1 MVAKMKSGP
10 NFEVGIVGTYLST
23 KSMYSSGNILLLWYF
38 QLHKEFATKK
48 KMEID
53 ISHFSSKS
61 MKKLGFK

>member
-23 KSMYSSGNILLLWYF
+23 KSMYGSGTILLWYF
-38 QLHKEFATKK
+38 QLHKGFGTK

-61 MKKLGFK
+61 MKNL

>member
-48 KMEID
+48 N
-53 ISHFSSKS
+53 
-61 MKKLGFK
+61 GN

>member
-23 KSMYSSGNILLLWYF
+23 KSMYGSGTILLWYF
-38 QLHKEFATKK
+38 QLHKGFGTK

>member
-23 KSMYSSGNILLLWYF
+23 KSMYSSGNILLWYF
-38 QLHKEFATKK
+38 QLHKEFATK